1 MAETPHGTDAGS
13 RARCRRDAFT
23 FGGGTVPS
31 QGGPPSCSEFPQPA
45 APSSTPTV
53 RLRRENVPPLSG
65 GTHRPRT
72 TIPSAVRHPPF
83 PQGRAGRLP
92 SLAGSAVDYGPAHAE
107 DRLRRGGTRLLPGR
121 ASRAGR
127 VHANPALWRGAAGP
141 PFIGPPWARAACTP
155 PPSRAG
161 PPSAHTPRRVYGNLP
176 CGATPLAARND
187 GKAVK
192 QASSRAARS
201 PSVFY
206 RVPKMRSPA
215 SPRPGMI

>member
-1 MAETPHGTDAGS
+1 MGPTPAAAPVAGGMPSPLAE
-13 RARCRRDAFT
+13 ARSLHKAARRH
-23 FGGGTVPS
+23 VPS
-31 QGGPPSCSEFPQPA
+31 SRSPQSLPA
-45 APSSTPTV
+45 
-53 RLRRENVPPLSG
+53 RRRCASAGKTSPLSG

-92 SLAGSAVDYGPAHAE
+92 GLAGSAVDYGPAHAE